1 MIRKG
6 NKRNLKMV
14 FQFVQQ
20 CSIYAC
26 SLFLIIKRAQWLGFF
41 SLLSQ
46 EFFFFFFFFVLFEK
60 SMTVNQELQN
70 QMLKYA
76 SQIIKISELSQTKDN
91 RQ

>member
-46 EFFFFFFFFVLFEK
+46 EFFFFFVLFEK

>member
-1 MIRKG
+1 
-6 NKRNLKMV
+6 MV

-41 SLLSQ
+41 FFVILRG
-46 EFFFFFFFFVLFEK
+46 FFFFFFEK
-60 SMTVNQELQN
+60 RMTVNQELQN

-91 RQ
+91 RE